1 MLTPEKI
8 IRQFSLNDA
17 HTEALTKEFTP
28 YYDELVKLSHSL
40 GCNEVIQYNFDE
52 NNHNSEWSTF
62 NSDVD
67 TKNLQFAFE
76 VKSGNFF
83 DPSTKKWAFRNLISV
98 SYILRSECNE
108 NYNDNYKYDI
118 AFFITD
124 EKNSH
129 LKCFVNKMEFDLHS
143 TLRFQAI
150 NLQIRPAYKAVDS
163 YLNMKECKSDL
174 LHLSETPEE
183 FISDLENEINRLE
196 DFKKLLKT
204 IKAKIKLLNI

>member
-1 MLTPEKI
+1 MLTTEQI

-17 HTEALTKEFTP
+17 HTETLIKEFEP
-28 YYDELVKLSHSL
+28 YYTELMKLSHSL

-62 NSDVD
+62 NSDVN

-76 VKSGNFF
+76 VKSGNFL

-108 NYNDNYKYDI
+108 NYNDNYKYNI

-129 LKCFVNKMEFDLHS
+129 LKCFVNKMEFDFHS
-143 TLRFQAI
+143 SLRFQAI
-150 NLQIRPAYKAVDS
+150 NLQIKPAYKAIDS

>member
-17 HTEALTKEFTP
+17 HTEALTNEFEP
-28 YYDELVKLSHSL
+28 YYTELVKLSHSL
-40 GCNEVIQYNFDE
+40 GCNEINQYNFDE

-62 NSDVD
+62 NSDVN

-76 VKSGNFF
+76 VKSGNFL

-129 LKCFVNKMEFDLHS
+129 LKCFVNKMEFNLLS
-143 TLRFQAI
+143 SLRFQAI
-150 NLQIRPAYKAVDS
+150 NLQIRPAYKAIDS
-163 YLNMKECKSDL
+163 YLNMKDCKSDL
-174 LHLSETPEE
+174 LHLSETPGE

>member
-17 HTEALTKEFTP
+17 HTEALTKEFEP
-28 YYDELVKLSHSL
+28 YYTELVKLSHSL

-52 NNHNSEWSTF
+52 HNPEWSTF

-76 VKSGNFF
+76 VKSGNFL
-83 DPSTKKWAFRNLISV
+83 DPLTKKWAFRNLISV

-108 NYNDNYKYDI
+108 NFNDNYKYAI
-118 AFFITD
+118 AFFITN

-129 LKCFVNKMEFDLHS
+129 LKCFVNKMEFDFHS
-143 TLRFQAI
+143 SLRFQAI
-150 NLQIRPAYKAVDS
+150 NLQIKPAYKAIDS
-163 YLNMKECKSDL
+163 YLNMKEADCDK
-174 LHLSETPEE
+174 LHQAETPEE

>member
-17 HTEALTKEFTP
+17 HTEALTKEFEP

-40 GCNEVIQYNFDE
+40 GCNEVNQYNLED

-62 NSDVD
+62 NRDIE

-76 VKSGNFF
+76 VKSGNFL

-108 NYNDNYKYDI
+108 NYNDTYKYAI

-129 LKCFVNKMEFDLHS
+129 LKCFVNKMEFDFTS
-143 TLRFQAI
+143 SLRFQAI
-150 NLQIRPAYKAVDS
+150 NLQIKPAYKAIDS
-163 YLNMKECKSDL
+163 YLNMKDCRSDV
-174 LHLSETPEE
+174 LHLAETPVE
-183 FISDLENEINRLE
+183 FITDLENEINRLE

>member
-17 HTEALTKEFTP
+17 HTEALTKEFEP
-28 YYDELVKLSHSL
+28 YYTELVKLSRSL
-40 GCNEVIQYNFDE
+40 GCNEINQYNFDD

-108 NYNDNYKYDI
+108 NFNDNYKYDI
-118 AFFITD
+118 AFFITN

-129 LKCFVNKMEFDLHS
+129 LKCFVNKMEFNLLS
-143 TLRFQAI
+143 SLRFQAV
-150 NLQIRPAYKAVDS
+150 NLQIKPAYKAVNS
-163 YLNMKECKSDL
+163 YLNMIEADCDK
-174 LHLSETPEE
+174 LHLAENPAE
-183 FISDLENEINRLE
+183 FITDLENEINRLE

>member
-1 MLTPEKI
+1 MLTAEQI

-17 HTEALTKEFTP
+17 HTETLIKEFEP
-28 YYDELVKLSHSL
+28 YYTELMKLSHSL

-62 NSDVD
+62 NSDVN

-76 VKSGNFF
+76 VKSGNFL

-108 NYNDNYKYDI
+108 NYNDNYKYNI
-118 AFFITD
+118 AFFITN

-129 LKCFVNKMEFDLHS
+129 LKCFVNKMEFDFHS
-143 TLRFQAI
+143 SLRFQAI
-150 NLQIRPAYKAVDS
+150 NLQIKPAYKAIDS

>member
-8 IRQFSLNDA
+8 IQQFSLNNA

-28 YYDELVKLSHSL
+28 YYNELVKLSHSL
-40 GCNEVIQYNFDE
+40 GCNEVNQYNFDD
-52 NNHNSEWSTF
+52 NNHNSQWGEF
-62 NSDVD
+62 NRDVD
-67 TKNLQFAFE
+67 QKNLQFAFE

-83 DPSTKKWAFRNLISV
+83 DPSTKKWAFRNLILV

-108 NYNDNYKYDI
+108 NFNDTYKYDI

-124 EKNSH
+124 EKNSQ
-129 LKCFVNKMEFDLHS
+129 LKCFVNKMEYEFHS
-143 TLRFQAI
+143 SLRFQAI
-150 NLQIRPAYKAVDS
+150 NLQLKPMYKAVDS
-163 YLNMKECKSDL
+163 YMNMKEANGDK
-174 LHLSETPEE
+174 LHQSENPAE
-183 FISDLENEINRLE
+183 FMADLENEINRLE

>member
-17 HTEALTKEFTP
+17 HTEALTKEFEP

-40 GCNEVIQYNFDE
+40 GCNEVNQYNLDD
-52 NNHNSEWSTF
+52 NNHNSQWSEF
-62 NSDVD
+62 NRDVD
-67 TKNLQFAFE
+67 QKNLQFAFE
-76 VKSGNFF
+76 VKSGNFL
-83 DPSTKKWAFRNLISV
+83 DPSTKRWAFRNLISV

-108 NYNDNYKYDI
+108 NYNDTYKYAI
-118 AFFITD
+118 AYFITD

-129 LKCFVNKMEFDLHS
+129 LKCFVNKMEFDFNS
-143 TLRFQAI
+143 SLRFQAI
-150 NLQIRPAYKAVDS
+150 NLQLKPAYKAIDS
-163 YLNMKECKSDL
+163 YLNMKECRSDV
-174 LHLSETPEE
+174 LHLAENSAE

>member
-17 HTEALTKEFTP
+17 HTEALTKEFEP
-28 YYDELVKLSHSL
+28 YYTELVKLSHSL

-52 NNHNSEWSTF
+52 NNPEWSSF
-62 NSDVD
+62 NHDVD

-83 DPSTKKWAFRNLISV
+83 DPYTKKWAFRNLISV

-108 NYNDNYKYDI
+108 NFNDNYKYDI

-150 NLQIRPAYKAVDS
+150 NLQIRPAYKAIDS
-163 YLNMKECKSDL
+163 YLNMKEADCDK
-174 LHLSETPEE
+174 LHLSETPGE

-196 DFKKLLKT
+196 DFKKLLKI

>member
-17 HTEALTKEFTP
+17 HTEALTKEFEP
-28 YYDELVKLSHSL
+28 YYTELVKLSHSL
-40 GCNEVIQYNFDE
+40 GCNEVIQYNFNE
-52 NNHNSEWSTF
+52 NNPEWSSF
-62 NSDVD
+62 NHYVD

-76 VKSGNFF
+76 VKSGNFL

-129 LKCFVNKMEFDLHS
+129 LKCFVNKMEFDFHS
-143 TLRFQAI
+143 GLRFQAI
-150 NLQIRPAYKAVDS
+150 NLQIKPAYKAVDS
-163 YLNMKECKSDL
+163 YLNMIEANCDK
-174 LHLSETPEE
+174 LHLAETPVE

>member
-8 IRQFSLNDA
+8 IRQFSLNDV
-17 HTEALTKEFTP
+17 HTEALTKEFEP
-28 YYDELVKLSHSL
+28 YYTELVKLSHSL

-52 NNHNSEWSTF
+52 HNPEWSTF

-76 VKSGNFF
+76 VKSGNFL
-83 DPSTKKWAFRNLISV
+83 DPSTKKWSFRNLISV

-108 NYNDNYKYDI
+108 NYTDTYKYDI
-118 AFFITD
+118 AFFITN

-129 LKCFVNKMEFDLHS
+129 LKCFVNKMEFNLLS
-143 TLRFQAI
+143 SLRFQAI
-150 NLQIRPAYKAVDS
+150 NLQIKPAYKAVNS
-163 YLNMKECKSDL
+163 YLNMIEADCDK
-174 LHLSETPEE
+174 LHLAENPAE

>member
-40 GCNEVIQYNFDE
+40 GCNEVNQYSFDD
-52 NNHNSEWSTF
+52 NNHNSQWGEF
-62 NSDVD
+62 NRDVD
-67 TKNLQFAFE
+67 KKNLQFAFE

-108 NYNDNYKYDI
+108 NFNDTYKYDI

-124 EKNSH
+124 EKNSQ
-129 LKCFVNKMEFDLHS
+129 LKCFDNKMEYEFHS
-143 TLRFQAI
+143 SLRFQAI
-150 NLQIRPAYKAVDS
+150 NLQLKPMYKAVDS
-163 YLNMKECKSDL
+163 YMNMKESNGDK
-174 LHLSETPEE
+174 LHQAENPAE
-183 FISDLENEINRLE
+183 FIADLENEINRLE

>member
-17 HTEALTKEFTP
+17 HTEALTKEFEP
-28 YYDELVKLSHSL
+28 YYTELVKLSHSL

-52 NNHNSEWSTF
+52 HNPEWSTF
-62 NSDVD
+62 NRDVD

-76 VKSGNFF
+76 VKSGNFL

-129 LKCFVNKMEFDLHS
+129 LKCFVNKMEFNLLS
-143 TLRFQAI
+143 SLRFQAI
-150 NLQIRPAYKAVDS
+150 NLQIKPAYKAVNS
-163 YLNMKECKSDL
+163 YLNMIEADCDK
-174 LHLSETPEE
+174 LHLAETPEE

>member
-1 MLTPEKI
+1 MLTAEQI

-17 HTEALTKEFTP
+17 HTETLIKEFEP
-28 YYDELVKLSHSL
+28 YYTELMKLSHSL

-62 NSDVD
+62 NSDVN

-76 VKSGNFF
+76 VKSGNFL

-108 NYNDNYKYDI
+108 NYNDNYTYNI

-129 LKCFVNKMEFDLHS
+129 LKCFVNKMEFDFHS
-143 TLRFQAI
+143 SLRFQAI
-150 NLQIRPAYKAVDS
+150 NLQIKPAYKAIDS

>member
-17 HTEALTKEFTP
+17 HTETLVKEFEP
-28 YYDELVKLSHSL
+28 YYTELVKLSHSL
-40 GCNEVIQYNFDE
+40 GCNEINQYNFDE

-62 NSDVD
+62 NSDID

-76 VKSGNFF
+76 VKSGNFL
-83 DPSTKKWAFRNLISV
+83 DPLTKKWAFRNLISV

-108 NYNDNYKYDI
+108 NFNDNYKYDI

-129 LKCFVNKMEFDLHS
+129 LKCFVNKMEFNLLS
-143 TLRFQAI
+143 TLRFQAV

-163 YLNMKECKSDL
+163 YLNMKEADCDK
-174 LHLSETPEE
+174 LHNAETPEE

>member
-28 YYDELVKLSHSL
+28 YYDEIMKLSSSL
-40 GCNEVIQYNFDE
+40 GCNEVNQYNFDE

-62 NSDVD
+62 NRDVD
-67 TKNLQFAFE
+67 QKNLQFAFE

-108 NYNDNYKYDI
+108 NFNDTYKYDI

-124 EKNSH
+124 EKNSQ
-129 LKCFVNKMEFDLHS
+129 LKCFVNKMEYEFNS
-143 TLRFQAI
+143 SLRFQAM
-150 NLQIRPAYKAVDS
+150 NLLLKPMYKAVDS
-163 YLNMKECKSDL
+163 YLNLKEAECDKLHQAENPSD
-174 LHLSETPEE
+174 
-183 FISDLENEINRLE
+183 FIADLENEINRLE

>member
-17 HTEALTKEFTP
+17 HTEALTKEFEP
-28 YYDELVKLSHSL
+28 YYTELVKLSHSL

-52 NNHNSEWSTF
+52 HNPEWSTF

-143 TLRFQAI
+143 SLRFQAI
-150 NLQIRPAYKAVDS
+150 NLQIKPAYKAVDS
-163 YLNMKECKSDL
+163 YLNMIEADCDK
-174 LHLSETPEE
+174 LHLAENPAE
-183 FISDLENEINRLE
+183 FITDLENEINRLE
-196 DFKKLLKT
+196 DFKKLLKI

>member
-1 MLTPEKI
+1 MLTVEQI

-17 HTEALTKEFTP
+17 HTEALTKEFAP

-40 GCNEVIQYNFDE
+40 GCNEVNQYNLDD
-52 NNHNSEWSTF
+52 NNHNSEWSSF
-62 NSDVD
+62 NRDVD

-98 SYILRSECNE
+98 SYILRSECSE
-108 NYNDNYKYDI
+108 NYNDTYKYVI

-124 EKNSH
+124 EKNSK
-129 LKCFVNKMEFDLHS
+129 LKCFVNKMEFDFYS
-143 TLRFQAI
+143 SLRFQAI
-150 NLQIRPAYKAVDS
+150 NLQLKPMYKAVDS
-163 YLNMKECKSDL
+163 YLNIKDANCDK
-174 LHLSETPEE
+174 LHQAENPSE

-204 IKAKIKLLNI
+204 VKAKIKLLNI

>member
-1 MLTPEKI
+1 MLTAEKI

-17 HTEALTKEFTP
+17 HTEALTKEFEP
-28 YYDELVKLSHSL
+28 YYTELVKLSHSL

-52 NNHNSEWSTF
+52 HNPEWSTF

-76 VKSGNFF
+76 VKSGNFL
-83 DPSTKKWAFRNLISV
+83 DPSTKKWSFRNLISV

-118 AFFITD
+118 AFFITN

-129 LKCFVNKMEFDLHS
+129 LKCFVNKMEFNLLS
-143 TLRFQAI
+143 SLRFQAI
-150 NLQIRPAYKAVDS
+150 NLQIKPAYKAVNS
-163 YLNMKECKSDL
+163 YLNMLEADCDK
-174 LHLSETPEE
+174 LHLAENPAE
-183 FISDLENEINRLE
+183 FITDLENEINRLE

-204 IKAKIKLLNI
+204 IKANIKLLNI

>member
-17 HTEALTKEFTP
+17 HTETLVKEFEP
-28 YYDELVKLSHSL
+28 YYTELVKLSHSL
-40 GCNEVIQYNFDE
+40 GCNEINQYNFDE

-62 NSDVD
+62 NSDID

-124 EKNSH
+124 EKNSS
-129 LKCFVNKMEFDLHS
+129 LKCFVNKMEFDFHS
-143 TLRFQAI
+143 SLRFQAI
-150 NLQIRPAYKAVDS
+150 NLQIKPAYKAIDS
-163 YLNMKECKSDL
+163 YLNMKDCKSDL
-174 LHLSETPEE
+174 LHLSETPGE

>member
-17 HTEALTKEFTP
+17 HTEALTKEFEP
-28 YYDELVKLSHSL
+28 YYTELVKLSHSL
-40 GCNEVIQYNFDE
+40 GCNEVIQYNFNE
-52 NNHNSEWSTF
+52 NNPEWSTF
-62 NSDVD
+62 NRDVD

-163 YLNMKECKSDL
+163 YLNMKEADCDK
-174 LHLSETPEE
+174 LHQAENPAE
-183 FISDLENEINRLE
+183 FIADLENEINRLE

>member
-28 YYDELVKLSHSL
+28 YYDEIMKLSSSL
-40 GCNEVIQYNFDE
+40 GCNEVNQYNFDE

-62 NSDVD
+62 NRDVD
-67 TKNLQFAFE
+67 QKNLQFAFE

-108 NYNDNYKYDI
+108 NFNDTYKYDI

-124 EKNSH
+124 EKNSQ
-129 LKCFVNKMEFDLHS
+129 LKCFVNKMEYEFNS
-143 TLRFQAI
+143 SLRFQAM
-150 NLQIRPAYKAVDS
+150 NLLLKPMYKAVDS
-163 YLNMKECKSDL
+163 YLNLKEAECDK
-174 LHLSETPEE
+174 LHQAENPAE
-183 FISDLENEINRLE
+183 FIADLENEINRLE

>member
-8 IRQFSLNDA
+8 IRQFSLNYA
-17 HTEALTKEFTP
+17 HTEALTKEFEP
-28 YYDELVKLSHSL
+28 YYTELVKLSHSL
-40 GCNEVIQYNFDE
+40 GCNEINQYNFDE

-108 NYNDNYKYDI
+108 NFNDNYKYDI
-118 AFFITD
+118 AFFITN

-129 LKCFVNKMEFDLHS
+129 LKCFVNKMEFNLLS
-143 TLRFQAI
+143 SLRFQAI
-150 NLQIRPAYKAVDS
+150 NLQIKPAYKAVDS
-163 YLNMKECKSDL
+163 YSYMIEADCDK
-174 LHLSETPEE
+174 LHLAENPAE
-183 FISDLENEINRLE
+183 FITDLENEINRLE

>member
-17 HTEALTKEFTP
+17 HTEALTKEFEP
-28 YYDELVKLSHSL
+28 YYTELVKLSHSL

-52 NNHNSEWSTF
+52 HNPEWSTF
-62 NSDVD
+62 NRDVD

-76 VKSGNFF
+76 VKSGNFL
-83 DPSTKKWAFRNLISV
+83 DPSTKKWSFRNLISV

-118 AFFITD
+118 AFFITN

-129 LKCFVNKMEFDLHS
+129 LKCFVNKMEFNLLS
-143 TLRFQAI
+143 SLRFQAI
-150 NLQIRPAYKAVDS
+150 NLQIKPAYKAVNS
-163 YLNMKECKSDL
+163 YLNMIEADCDK
-174 LHLSETPEE
+174 LHLAETPEE

>member
-1 MLTPEKI
+1 MLTAEQI

-17 HTEALTKEFTP
+17 HTETLIKEFEP
-28 YYDELVKLSHSL
+28 YYTELMKLSHSL

-62 NSDVD
+62 NSDVN
-67 TKNLQFAFE
+67 TNNLQFAFE
-76 VKSGNFF
+76 VKSGNFL
-83 DPSTKKWAFRNLISV
+83 DPSPKKWAFRNLISV

-108 NYNDNYKYDI
+108 NYNDNYKYNI

-129 LKCFVNKMEFDLHS
+129 LKCFVNKMEFDFHS
-143 TLRFQAI
+143 SLRFQAI
-150 NLQIRPAYKAVDS
+150 NLQIKPAYKAIDS

-196 DFKKLLKT
+196 DFKKLIKT

>member
-17 HTEALTKEFTP
+17 HTEALTKEFEP
-28 YYDELVKLSHSL
+28 YYTELVKLSHSL
-40 GCNEVIQYNFDE
+40 GCNEINQYNFDE

-62 NSDVD
+62 NSDVN

-118 AFFITD
+118 AFFITN

-129 LKCFVNKMEFDLHS
+129 LKCFVNKMEFNLLS
-143 TLRFQAI
+143 SLRFQVI
-150 NLQIRPAYKAVDS
+150 NIQIKPAYKAVNS
-163 YLNMKECKSDL
+163 YLNMIEADCNK
-174 LHLSETPEE
+174 LHQAENPAE
-183 FISDLENEINRLE
+183 FITDLENEINRLE

>member
-17 HTEALTKEFTP
+17 HTETLVKEFEP
-28 YYDELVKLSHSL
+28 YYTELVKLSHSL
-40 GCNEVIQYNFDE
+40 GCNEINQYNFDE

-83 DPSTKKWAFRNLISV
+83 DPSTKKWAFRNLISI

-124 EKNSH
+124 EKNSS
-129 LKCFVNKMEFDLHS
+129 LKCFVNKMEFDFHS
-143 TLRFQAI
+143 SLRFQAI
-150 NLQIRPAYKAVDS
+150 NLQIKPAYKAIDS
-163 YLNMKECKSDL
+163 YLNMKDCKSDL
-174 LHLSETPEE
+174 LHLSETPGE

>member
-1 MLTPEKI
+1 MLTVEQI
-8 IRQFSLNDA
+8 IRQFYLNDA
-17 HTEALTKEFTP
+17 HTEALTKEFEP
-28 YYDELVKLSHSL
+28 YYNELVKLSHSL
-40 GCNEVIQYNFDE
+40 GCNEINQYNFDE
-52 NNHNSEWSTF
+52 NNHNSEWSIF

-67 TKNLQFAFE
+67 QKNLQFAFE
-76 VKSGNFF
+76 VKSGNFL

-108 NYNDNYKYDI
+108 NFNDNYKYDI

-150 NLQIRPAYKAVDS
+150 NLQIRPTYKAVDS
-163 YLNMKECKSDL
+163 YLNMKEADCDK
-174 LHLSETPEE
+174 LHNVENPAE
-183 FISDLENEINRLE
+183 FIADLENEINRLE

>member
-1 MLTPEKI
+1 MLTAEKI

-17 HTEALTKEFTP
+17 HTEALTKEFAP

-40 GCNEVIQYNFDE
+40 GCNEVNQYNFDDS
-52 NNHNSEWSTF
+52 NHNSEWSSF
-62 NSDVD
+62 NRDVD
-67 TKNLQFAFE
+67 QINLQFAFE

-108 NYNDNYKYDI
+108 NFNDTYKYDI

-129 LKCFVNKMEFDLHS
+129 FKCFVNKMEYEFHS
-143 TLRFQAI
+143 SLRFQAI
-150 NLQIRPAYKAVDS
+150 NLQLKPVYKAVDS
-163 YLNMKECKSDL
+163 YLNLQEAQCDR
-174 LHLSETPEE
+174 LHNAENPAE

-204 IKAKIKLLNI
+204 VKTKIKLLNI

>member
-17 HTEALTKEFTP
+17 HTEALTKEFEP
-28 YYDELVKLSHSL
+28 YYTELVKLSHSL

-52 NNHNSEWSTF
+52 HNPEWSTF
-62 NSDVD
+62 NRDVD

-76 VKSGNFF
+76 VKSGNFL
-83 DPSTKKWAFRNLISV
+83 DSSTKKWAFRNLISV

-129 LKCFVNKMEFDLHS
+129 LKCFVNKMEFNLLS
-143 TLRFQAI
+143 SLRFQAI

-163 YLNMKECKSDL
+163 YLNMIEANCDK
-174 LHLSETPEE
+174 LHLVETPGE

>member
-1 MLTPEKI
+1 MLTAEQI

-17 HTEALTKEFTP
+17 HTEALTKEFEP
-28 YYDELVKLSHSL
+28 YYTELVKLSHSL
-40 GCNEVIQYNFDE
+40 GCNEINQYNLDE
-52 NNHNSEWSTF
+52 NNHNTEWSTF
-62 NSDVD
+62 NRDVD
-67 TKNLQFAFE
+67 QKNLQFAFE

-83 DPSTKKWAFRNLISV
+83 DPSNKKWAFRNLISV

-108 NYNDNYKYDI
+108 NFNDNYKYDI

-129 LKCFVNKMEFDLHS
+129 LKCFVNKMEFDLLS

-183 FISDLENEINRLE
+183 FILDLENEINRLE

>member
-17 HTEALTKEFTP
+17 HTEALTKEFEP
-28 YYDELVKLSHSL
+28 YYTELVKLSHSL

-52 NNHNSEWSTF
+52 HNPEWSTF
-62 NSDVD
+62 NRDVD

-76 VKSGNFF
+76 VKSGNFL
-83 DPSTKKWAFRNLISV
+83 DSSTKKWAFRNLISV

-129 LKCFVNKMEFDLHS
+129 LKCFVNKMEFNLLS
-143 TLRFQAI
+143 SLRFQAI

-163 YLNMKECKSDL
+163 YLNMIEANCDK
-174 LHLSETPEE
+174 LHLAETPGE

>member
-17 HTEALTKEFTP
+17 HTEALTKEFES
-28 YYDELVKLSHSL
+28 YYTELVKLSHSL

-52 NNHNSEWSTF
+52 HNPEWSTF
-62 NSDVD
+62 NRDVD

-76 VKSGNFF
+76 VKSGNFL

-129 LKCFVNKMEFDLHS
+129 LKCFVNKMEFNLLS
-143 TLRFQAI
+143 SLRFQAI
-150 NLQIRPAYKAVDS
+150 NLQIKPAYKAIDS
-163 YLNMKECKSDL
+163 YLNMIEANCDK
-174 LHLSETPEE
+174 LHLAETPEE

>member
-1 MLTPEKI
+1 MLIPEKI
-8 IRQFSLNDA
+8 IRQFSLNYA
-17 HTEALTKEFTP
+17 HTEALTKEFEP
-28 YYDELVKLSHSL
+28 YYTELVKLSHSL
-40 GCNEVIQYNFDE
+40 GCNEINQYNFDE

-108 NYNDNYKYDI
+108 NFNDNYKYDI
-118 AFFITD
+118 AFFITN

-129 LKCFVNKMEFDLHS
+129 LKCFVNKMEFNLLS
-143 TLRFQAI
+143 SLRFQAI
-150 NLQIRPAYKAVDS
+150 NLQIKPAYKAVDS
-163 YLNMKECKSDL
+163 YSYMIEADCDK
-174 LHLSETPEE
+174 LHLAENPAE
-183 FISDLENEINRLE
+183 FITDLENEINRLE

>member
-17 HTEALTKEFTP
+17 HTETLTKEFEP
-28 YYDELVKLSHSL
+28 YYTELVKLSHSL

-52 NNHNSEWSTF
+52 NNPEWSTF

-118 AFFITD
+118 AFFITN

-129 LKCFVNKMEFDLHS
+129 LKCFVNKMEFNLLS

-196 DFKKLLKT
+196 DFKKLLKI

>member
-1 MLTPEKI
+1 MLTSEKI
-8 IRQFSLNDA
+8 IQQFSLNNA
-17 HTEALTKEFTP
+17 HTEALTKEFAP

-40 GCNEVIQYNFDE
+40 GCNEVNQYNLED
-52 NNHNSEWSTF
+52 NNHNSEWGEF
-62 NSDVD
+62 HRDVD
-67 TKNLQFAFE
+67 QKNLQLAFE
-76 VKSGNFF
+76 VKSGNFL

-108 NYNDNYKYDI
+108 NYNDNYKYEI

-124 EKNSH
+124 EKHSH
-129 LKCFVNKMEFDLHS
+129 LKCFVNKMEFDFNS
-143 TLRFQAI
+143 SLRFQAI
-150 NLQIRPAYKAVDS
+150 NLQLKPMYKAVDS
-163 YLNMKECKSDL
+163 YLNMKDCRSDV
-174 LHLSETPEE
+174 LHLAETPVE

>member
-17 HTEALTKEFTP
+17 HTEALTKEFEP
-28 YYDELVKLSHSL
+28 YYTELVKLSHSL

-52 NNHNSEWSTF
+52 HNPEWSTF
-62 NSDVD
+62 NRDVD

-76 VKSGNFF
+76 VKSGNFL

-129 LKCFVNKMEFDLHS
+129 LKCFVNKMEFDFHS
-143 TLRFQAI
+143 GLRFQAI
-150 NLQIRPAYKAVDS
+150 NLQIKPAYKAIDS
-163 YLNMKECKSDL
+163 YLNMIDCKSDL
-174 LHLSETPEE
+174 LHLAENPAE

>member
-1 MLTPEKI
+1 MLTAEKI

-17 HTEALTKEFTP
+17 HTEALTKEFEP
-28 YYDELVKLSHSL
+28 YYTELVKLSHSL

-52 NNHNSEWSTF
+52 HNPEWSTF

-76 VKSGNFF
+76 VKSGNFL
-83 DPSTKKWAFRNLISV
+83 DPSTKKWSFRNLISV

-118 AFFITD
+118 AFFITN

-129 LKCFVNKMEFDLHS
+129 LKCFVNKMEFNLLS
-143 TLRFQAI
+143 SLRFQAI
-150 NLQIRPAYKAVDS
+150 NLQIKPAYKAVNS
-163 YLNMKECKSDL
+163 YLNMLEADCDK
-174 LHLSETPEE
+174 LHLAENPAE